1 MIRPL
6 GDRVLIRPDE
16 IKELTEY
23 GIYIPESSASL
34 TIKGEIIAVGESD
47 KIKVK
52 VGDRVMIPMSRLDIK
67 EKKNHYCVV
76 RYEQLDVVFED
87 E

>member
-6 GDRVLIRPDE
+6 GDRVLILPDKVDE
-16 IKELTEY
+16 ITEY
-23 GIYIPESSASL
+23 GIYVPDSVGVV
-34 TIKGEIIAVGESD
+34 KGEVLAIGESD

-52 VGDRVMIPMSRLDIK
+52 VGDRVLLPGARLEIK
-67 EKKNHYCVV
+67 EKGKYYCVV
-76 RYEQLDVVFED
+76 RYEQLDVVFDKD